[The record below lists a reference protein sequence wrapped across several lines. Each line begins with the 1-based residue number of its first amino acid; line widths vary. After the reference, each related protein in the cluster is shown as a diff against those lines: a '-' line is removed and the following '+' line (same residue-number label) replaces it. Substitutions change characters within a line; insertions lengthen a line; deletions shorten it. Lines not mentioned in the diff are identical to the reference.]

1 MNTPLITWG
10 CIVTLFIIIMS
21 VQLLNQSR
29 LHLKRN
35 HQKVLEFGSEREE
48 FFIRGDPNPIKSEDY
63 DYEDSADC

>member
-1 MNTPLITWG
+1 
-10 CIVTLFIIIMS
+10 MS

-48 FFIRGDPNPIKSEDY
+48 FFIPGDPNPIKSEDY
-63 DYEDSADC
+63 DYEDSADF